1 MQKKITKY
9 NNLVKLFTIFLLL
22 SFLFGCSTGLV
33 VTSKPTIHYF
43 TSSPSTIESGESST
57 LSWNVTDATSVT
69 IDQGIGP
76 VELSSGTRSV
86 SPTTTTTYTL
96 TATNSAGSVTA
107 TTKVV
112 ANPPIKTITIQPG
125 PSYGKD
131 AYVKSTHQDENF
143 NEEILLVGR
152 QGQARMKT
160 YIQFDLSFI
169 PDNAVITDAIL
180 RLYQYDLWGSGTFS
194 IGAYTVTEDWK
205 EDKVTSHN
213 RPEALTKPEHTTTI
227 ITKPIDGKWIDW
239 HIGDLV
245 NGWLDG
251 SIKNYGVLLKAV
263 DEDTINTFASF
274 RASEYSYP
282 SERPKLVIHYH
293 IP

>member
-57 LSWNVTDATSVT
+57 LSWNVTDANSVT

-86 SPTTTTTYTL
+86 NPTTTTTYTL

-112 ANPPIKTITIQPG
+112 VNLPIKTMTIQPG

-131 AYVKSTHQDENF
+131 AFVSSMDPAENYKEYELDIGKSTGAKHRTF
-143 NEEILLVGR
+143 
-152 QGQARMKT
+152 
-160 YIQFDLSFI
+160 IQFDLLSFI
-169 PDNAVITDAIL
+169 PGNAVITNAIL
-180 RLYQYDLWGSGTFS
+180 RLYQYDLKGTENLS
-194 IGAYTVTEDWK
+194 IGAHRVTQEWK
-205 EDKVTSHN
+205 EDTITFENQPK
-213 RPEALTKPEHTTTI
+213 ALDKIEHSTNITTKPVGGEW
-227 ITKPIDGKWIDW
+227 KDW
-239 HIGDLV
+239 YLGDLV
-245 NGWLDG
+245 QGWLDG
-251 SIKNYGVLLKAV
+251 SIKNYGILLKAV
-263 DEDTINTFASF
+263 DETINTLASF
-274 RASEYSYP
+274 RASEYSNP
-282 SERPKLVIHYH
+282 SERPKLVIHYY